1 MKPTKEP
8 TLKVFATGKT
18 DRRKSDIVLHETL
31 EEFDPTE
38 VPPDEH
44 PGGCV
49 GFEARRRARILQGQS
64 AWDDDFVVLGPKL
77 YVTKDFE
84 KRARELGLAGR
95 QVLVSGTSKQPFTT
109 EDLGRFLCKIAHG
122 YATAVYGLGSFVP
135 FLTDA
140 IRDIRPMYLSHY
152 VGKIAPWFPYV
163 DGDNYLHVL
172 EDKVVKVGLRQ
183 LIVVRIRLLAVDHYP
198 AYEVVVGEVPS

>member
-44 PGGCV
+44 PGGGG

-84 KRARELGLAGR
+84 KRARELGLAGS
-95 QVLVSGTSKQPFTT
+95 QAPGSGT
-109 EDLGRFLCKIAHG
+109 
-122 YATAVYGLGSFVP
+122 
-135 FLTDA
+135 TD
-140 IRDIRPMYLSHY
+140 
-152 VGKIAPWFPYV
+152 
-163 DGDNYLHVL
+163 
-172 EDKVVKVGLRQ
+172 E
-183 LIVVRIRLLAVDHYP
+183 
-198 AYEVVVGEVPS
+198 PSTHTGH